1 MAMLE
6 TLEIFP
12 TANDDEVGISS
23 AVGPAGCEQGQ
34 CAAKD
39 DGDKSYLCSDPNQ
52 LQTSVFEGL
61 PPLMGRRV
69 SKVTVYVR
77 YKTKVYLQR

>member
-1 MAMLE
+1 MATLE

-23 AVGPAGCEQGQ
+23 SLGPAGCAQGQ
-34 CAAKD
+34 CVAKN
-39 DGDKSYLCSDPNQ
+39 DGDKSYLCSDPTQ

-61 PPLMGRRV
+61 PPLVGRRV